1 MNTMT
6 NIAFVFN
13 HDPAKFWAGVFLLLL
28 IGAIS
33 YMSLILVIAIPGT
46 IFFLVNTGGP
56 HRLIRLLYLITI
68 TVLLGTYSA
77 FIIITSIS
85 ILQ

>member
-28 IGAIS
+28 IGTIV
-33 YMSLILVIAIPGT
+33 YMSIILMIAIPGT
-46 IFFLVNTGGP
+46 ILALVITGGP
-56 HRLIRLLYLITI
+56 HRLMRLLYLITI
-68 TVLLGTYSA
+68 AFLLVTYGV
-77 FIIITSIS
+77 FMIITSIS

>member
-1 MNTMT
+1 
-6 NIAFVFN
+6 
-13 HDPAKFWAGVFLLLL
+13 
-28 IGAIS
+28 
-33 YMSLILVIAIPGT
+33 MSLILVIAIPGT

>member
-1 MNTMT
+1 MNTLT
-6 NIAFVFN
+6 NIALIFSHN
-13 HDPAKFWAGVFLLLL
+13 PDKFWAGVFLMLL

-33 YMSLILVIAIPGT
+33 YMSLICVIAIPGT
-46 IFFLVNTGGP
+46 IFALVNIGGP

-77 FIIITSIS
+77 FIIITNIS